1 MALIQTYVG
10 DLIMDSNVDV
20 ICHQVNC
27 QAVMGAGIA
36 KQIHILFP
44 RVFNYYKQFCESS
57 RNAGR
62 SPLGKCQLVWT
73 DNTKTRIV
81 ANLFGQERYGRY
93 GRQTDY
99 DALRIALKSLAS
111 NKYLLGRQA
120 SLGFPYRIGCALGGG
135 EWDVV
140 FKILQEEL
148 YPYPGR
154 VEIWKLG
161 G

>member
-1 MALIQTYVG
+1 MALIKQFSG
-10 DLIMDSNVDV
+10 DLIVDSKVDV

-36 KQIHILFP
+36 KQIRIMFP
-44 RVFNYYKQFCESS
+44 RVFDNYKRLCESS

-73 DNTKTRIV
+73 DETKARLV

-93 GRQTDY
+93 GRQTEY
-99 DALRIALKSLAS
+99 DALRSALRNLAS
-111 NKYLLGRQA
+111 NKYLLERKA

-135 EWDVV
+135 DWDIVS
-140 FKILQEEL
+140 KMLQEEL
-148 YPYPGR
+148 YSYPGH
-154 VEIWKLG
+154 VEVWKMG
-161 G
+161 E